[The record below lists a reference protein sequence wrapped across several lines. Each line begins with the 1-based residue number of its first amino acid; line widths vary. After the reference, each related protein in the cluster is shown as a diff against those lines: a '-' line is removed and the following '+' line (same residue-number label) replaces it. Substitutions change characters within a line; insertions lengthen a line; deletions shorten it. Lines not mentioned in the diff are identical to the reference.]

1 MQKQTAL
8 KQCQK
13 RKLRDEKQFH
23 QGENKN
29 HWNVRDILRTGQNI
43 PGLIIFTATCS
54 MAIRFFFV
62 CVCVCVGG
70 GGGGG
75 QRHQISVLKFPR
87 QEQYKY
93 LLTTD

>member
-62 CVCVCVGG
+62 CVCVCVWGG
-70 GGGGG
+70 GGGGATASDLCS
-75 QRHQISVLKFPR
+75 QVPKTRTVQVFANN
-87 QEQYKY
+87 
-93 LLTTD
+93 